1 MPSLTVPEVSV
12 FALRMR
18 ASFLSALTGDFLL
31 LMDSPIRAVL
41 FGLTRLGVLIE
52 FRLPA
57 LILDL
62 ATSIL
67 RVFLSTVLTGD
78 FFRPIELTMREVLPE
93 LIRFPKL
100 VLTDDFFRPIE
111 LTMREVLPE
120 LIRFPELTLTRFL
133 VSKFIRFL
141 LLEKLRDGA
150 ERTVFP
156 ELCAGG
162 RLEVTRLGAAL
173 LLRLALGIETLAG
186 LLRLA
191 LGLKALAG

>member
-1 MPSLTVPEVSV
+1 
-12 FALRMR
+12 
-18 ASFLSALTGDFLL
+18 
-31 LMDSPIRAVL
+31 
-41 FGLTRLGVLIE
+41 
-52 FRLPA
+52 
-57 LILDL
+57 
-62 ATSIL
+62 
-67 RVFLSTVLTGD
+67 
-78 FFRPIELTMREVLPE
+78 MREVLPE
-93 LIRFPKL
+93 PIRFPKL
-100 VLTDDFFRPIE
+100 VLTDDLFRPIE

-133 VSKFIRFL
+133 VSKFVSFL

-191 LGLKALAG
+191 LGLEALAG

>member
-1 MPSLTVPEVSV
+1 MPSLTVPEVSI
-12 FALRMR
+12 FGLRMR

-41 FGLTRLGVLIE
+41 SGLTRLRVLIE
-52 FRLPA
+52 FCLPA

-62 ATSIL
+62 ATLIL

-93 LIRFPKL
+93 LRRFPKL

-133 VSKFIRFL
+133 VSKFISFL

-173 LLRLALGIETLAG
+173 LLRLVLGIETLAG